1 VWLTHFAD
9 GSNDWDVVA
18 KRTVDHILSYMRSS
32 PTWAYHGG
40 SRSWGDLGNNGKWM
54 VSSGTRSNF
63 ETRGNLHYRT
73 GLNMIPLI
81 EWYRAHP
88 DDFFLLEVSM
98 GAQAGQLA
106 NIDEHGA
113 PSMMLHMLPHVL
125 DFDPRSGDFG
135 LGFFGHTLEA
145 GAYFVQHPTLGE
157 LCFQCDLTSGNTIP
171 TVIEPRDSYRQ
182 RMYLEPLGLYL
193 QADAGNLDRVIW
205 SGVTSRLEVHF
216 TESPQGETFSMRRL
230 RVDKV
235 SEERPGHNFV
245 VTSTD
250 DRSQRVEKA
259 RGAFELPANVSV
271 VYIFWDQ
278 ANTGKIAL
286 V

>member
-1 VWLTHFAD
+1 MWLTHFAD
-9 GSNDWDVVA
+9 SSNNWKAAA

-54 VSSGTRSNF
+54 VSADTVSRF

-81 EWYRAHP
+81 EWYRANP

-98 GAQAGQLA
+98 GAQASQLA
-106 NIDEHGA
+106 NIDEFGA

-145 GAYFVQHPTLGE
+145 GAYFVQHPTLGA
-157 LCFQCDLTSGNTIP
+157 LCFQCDLANSSDAAI
-171 TVIEPRDSYRQ
+171 VIDPKDSYRQ
-182 RMYLEPLGLYL
+182 RVYLEPLALYI
-193 QADAGNLDRVIW
+193 QADAGQFASLSLDLESRKLT
-205 SGVTSRLEVHF
+205 VTFSQSAQPE
-216 TESPQGETFSMRRL
+216 GETFTMRRL

-235 SEERPGHNFV
+235 SAQRPGDHFQLQE
-245 VTSTD
+245 T
-250 DRSQRVEKA
+250 QGIEKL
-259 RGAFELPANVSV
+259 RGAFEIPASMSSV
-271 VYIFWDQ
+271 TITWQSDATHAV
-278 ANTGKIAL
+278 
-286 V
+286 VV